1 MNDKGKELL
10 AAVLE
15 LEPDDRAWLAR
26 EVVASLD
33 GIESERAVET
43 AWTAEIRSR
52 LTQVREGDVSLE
64 DWSKT
69 RDRLL
74 KKRA

>member
-1 MNDKGKELL
+1 M
-10 AAVLE
+10 LE

-33 GIESERAVET
+33 GIEPDQAVET

-52 LTQVREGDVSLE
+52 LAEVREGNVAPE
-64 DWSKT
+64 DWPKT